1 MIASVTQVASPMKSF
16 ENEHDAEAIL
26 SWAEKE
32 FGTGLVLTCSFETA
46 VMPHLVSQ
54 CAPSATV
61 VLIDTQYLFPETIAF
76 AELVCSQFGLQL
88 HAQRPADDVV
98 PDELWRVDV
107 DKCCDLRKVQP
118 LEQVL
123 RGKSAWITGL
133 RRSDG
138 LERANAPVVSH
149 DLIRNITKINPLALW
164 TEDDI
169 QRYITQN
176 GLPRNPLTEQGYSS
190 IGCWPCTR
198 PTLPGESRRD
208 GRWPGQDK
216 TECGLHVNVTAK

>member
-1 MIASVTQVASPMKSF
+1 MTQVASPMKSF
-16 ENEHDAEAIL
+16 ENEHDAGVIL

-46 VMPHLVSQ
+46 VMPHLVSRF
-54 CAPSATV
+54 APSATV

-88 HAQRPADDVV
+88 HAQRPADDVT

-118 LEQVL
+118 LERAL
-123 RGKSAWITGL
+123 NGKSAWITGL

-138 LERANAPVVSH
+138 LERANVPVVSR
-149 DLIRNITKINPLALW
+149 DLMRNITKINPLALW
-164 TEDDI
+164 TEDDV
-169 QRYITQN
+169 QTYIKDN
-176 GLPRNPLTEQGYSS
+176 DLPRNPLTEQGYSS

-216 TECGLHVNVTAK
+216 TECGLHVISAID

>member
-1 MIASVTQVASPMKSF
+1 MKAF

-46 VMPHLVSQ
+46 VMPHLVSRH
-54 CAPSATV
+54 APSATV
-61 VLIDTQYLFPETIAF
+61 VLIDTQYLFPETIKF
-76 AELVCSQFGLQL
+76 AREICAQFGIDL
-88 HAQRPADDVV
+88 HTQQPADDVT

-107 DKCCDLRKVQP
+107 DKCCDVRKVQP

-123 RGKSAWITGL
+123 RGKMAWVTGL

-138 LERANAPVVSH
+138 FERTNAPIVSL
-149 DLIRNITKINPLALW
+149 DLMRSIVKINPLAMW
-164 TEDDI
+164 TEEDI
-169 QRYITQN
+169 QAYIN
-176 GLPRNPLTEQGYSS
+176 DHELPRNPLTQQGYSS

-198 PTLPGESRRD
+198 PTLPGEGRRD
-208 GRWPGQDK
+208 GRWPGQNK
-216 TECGLHVNVTAK
+216 TECGLHVDVTTK